1 MKTRRSEAAENRIA
15 HAQRLVACLAGGFVL
30 ALMVGTQE
38 GTQQDIWLAF
48 RQAVLAPR
56 ILLFLLIG
64 VALYVAITFG
74 PRGVPYLARPG
85 LRPLG
90 AGFLTV
96 LVAFTLLRWTDSTD
110 IGAGKFKDLAGA
122 AAQTGGLD
130 PLTRAFFD
138 SLFSSFPWLLLL
150 GVTLLAAVAIL
161 RRIPALGYA
170 AGALAVLCGLWA
182 IYAQVAVRN
191 FLNFPDHA
199 TGGAVAMLGFFTV
212 AAAALVA
219 ARSKSDIAD
228 TDDFVDRAMAW
239 RPGMPLVVLGA
250 VVGLV
255 GVLVATW
262 FSPGNK
268 NATLSGTAGLFQGE
282 GLDAFAAAYLG
293 WLGYV
298 LFVVTLAL
306 AAAASF
312 LRHRLLGTAAA
323 VLGVVSVV
331 ITLVVMHDFS
341 GLAADQG
348 FDGASGGWA
357 NLGTGGWMTCGA
369 FSLLAGAGYL
379 VVKALSDQANLV
391 KDRAVAVDSDHS
403 PARRAGRSQLGTA
416 TLLVVITAAL
426 FYPPTATDFWQT
438 VLVTE
443 IGIYVLLA
451 VGLNVVVGWA
461 GLLDLGF
468 IAFYAIGSYTTA
480 YFTGRLP
487 VQPPEWLQLSPLAAI
502 PFAIAVCLVAGV
514 TLGAPTLRL
523 RGDYL
528 AIVTLGFG
536 EIIRVIANNANG
548 FTNGPRGAFKI
559 PPPEIHLGPIH
570 LTWGSSALGFWY
582 LLLVLVVI
590 VVLLFRRLEN
600 SRLGRA
606 WAAVREDE
614 VAAQATGINT
624 TRVKLLAF
632 AIGAS
637 TSGVAGVFFAS
648 QVGSFTPENFVLNNS
663 ILVVAYVVFGGM
675 GSLPGAMAGAA
686 VLTWLP
692 EFLKDQVP
700 AEDRQ
705 MWIGAVIILMMIFR
719 PAGLIPARRRKAE
732 LSGLE
737 KRDSAETS
745 AVPASEGM

>member
-1 MKTRRSEAAENRIA
+1 MKRRSIEAERRIA
-15 HAQRLVACLAGGFVL
+15 NVQRLLSCLAGGFVL

-38 GTQQDIWLAF
+38 GTQQDFGYAF
-48 RQAVLAPR
+48 REAVLGPR
-56 ILLFLLIG
+56 IFIFLGIG
-64 VALYVAITFG
+64 VLLYLAITYG
-74 PRGVPYLARPG
+74 PQFKPYLTRPG

-90 AGFLTV
+90 AGALTV
-96 LVAFTLLRWTDSTD
+96 VVAFTLLKWTDSPQINT
-110 IGAGKFKDLAGA
+110 GKFRPLANA
-122 AAQTGGLD
+122 AADTSGFDALA
-130 PLTRAFFD
+130 RFFFG
-138 SLFSSFPWLLLL
+138 SAISVFPWLLLIV
-150 GVTLLAAVAIL
+150 VTVVAAVGMI
-161 RRIPALGYA
+161 RRSAPIAYTA
-170 AGALAVLCGLWA
+170 AGLALLSGIWA
-182 IYAQVAVRN
+182 EYTSSRVSD
-191 FLNFPDHA
+191 FLNYPSHA
-199 TGGAVAMLGFFTV
+199 TGGAVAMLGFFTIAV
-212 AAAALVA
+212 ASVVS
-219 ARSKSDIAD
+219 ARSQKEVAD
-228 TDDFVDRAMAW
+228 TDGFIDKILAW
-239 RPGMPLVVLGA
+239 RPGMALVGLGV

-255 GVLVATW
+255 GVFNATW
-262 FSPGNK
+262 FSPGDR
-268 NATLSGTAGLFQGE
+268 NAHLSLTSTMFNGTGLG
-282 GLDAFAAAYLG
+282 GLSAAYLS

-298 LFVVTLAL
+298 LFFGTLVV
-306 AAAASF
+306 AAAASY
-312 LRHRLLGTAAA
+312 LRHRVLAYVAILLG
-323 VLGVVSVV
+323 LVSTL
-331 ITLVVMHDFS
+331 ITLIVVHDFTA
-341 GLAADQG
+341 LAAKSK
-348 FDGASGGWA
+348 FDGAQGAWD
-357 NLGTGGWMTCGA
+357 NLGTGAWLTMA
-369 FSLLAGAGYL
+369 ALSLFAGGGFL
-379 VVKALSDQANLV
+379 VIKALSSEGV
-391 KDRAVAVDSDHS
+391 AVVDSDQVGTGTLAA
-403 PARRAGRSQLGTA
+403 PGQLGAA
-416 TLLVVITAAL
+416 TLLVVLVAAL
-426 FYPPTATDFWQT
+426 FFPPTATEFWQT
-438 VLVTE
+438 VLVSE

-487 VQPPEWLQLSPLAAI
+487 VQPPDWLILSPLAAI
-502 PFAIAVCLVAGV
+502 PFAVAVCLVAGV
-514 TLGAPTLRL
+514 ALGFPTLRL

-548 FTNGPRGAFKI
+548 FTNGPRGAFNI
-559 PPPEIHLGPIH
+559 PAPHIHIGPID
-570 LTWGSSALGFWY
+570 LKWGESALGFWY
-582 LLLVLVVI
+582 LLLVLI
-590 VVLLFRRLEN
+590 AIIVLLFNRLEH

-705 MWIGAVIILMMIFR
+705 MWIGALILVMMIFR

-732 LSGLE
+732 LSGLD
-737 KRDSAETS
+737 KPSSAEST
-745 AVPASEGM
+745 AVPAGEGM